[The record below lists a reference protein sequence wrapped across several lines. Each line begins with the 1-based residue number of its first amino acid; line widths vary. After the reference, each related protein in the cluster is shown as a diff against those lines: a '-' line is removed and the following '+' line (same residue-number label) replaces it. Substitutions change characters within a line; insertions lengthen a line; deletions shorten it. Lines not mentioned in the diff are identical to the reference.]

1 MNVEIFLFGLFFSLH
16 KPVAR
21 IFYGA
26 VQSKEETDRTSWEGE
41 GGGGGW
47 GGVGVIRL
55 SENTFRLC
63 LKTGY
68 FFKLSIF
75 KSNVFQMEYFT
86 YSFFRMAMRDVSI

>member
-1 MNVEIFLFGLFFSLH
+1 MNVDIFLFGLFFSLH

-26 VQSKEETDRTSWEGE
+26 VQSKEETDRTRWG
-41 GGGGGW
+41 
-47 GGVGVIRL
+47 GGVGLLGCLRMHFDCV
-55 SENTFRLC
+55 

-86 YSFFRMAMRDVSI
+86 YNFFRMAMRDVSI

>member
-1 MNVEIFLFGLFFSLH
+1 MNVEILLFGLFFSLH

-26 VQSKEETDRTSWEGE
+26 VQSKEETDRTRWG
-41 GGGGGW
+41 

-55 SENTFRLC
+55 SENAFRLC
-63 LKTGY
+63 LKTCY

-75 KSNVFQMEYFT
+75 F
-86 YSFFRMAMRDVSI
+86 

>member
-26 VQSKEETDRTSWEGE
+26 VQSKEETDRTRWEVW
-41 GGGGGW
+41 GGGLGLLG
-47 GGVGVIRL
+47 
-55 SENTFRLC
+55 C
-63 LKTGY
+63 LRMHFDCVY

-75 KSNVFQMEYFT
+75 KSSVFQMEYFT

>member
-26 VQSKEETDRTSWEGE
+26 VQSKEETDRTRWE
-41 GGGGGW
+41 
-47 GGVGVIRL
+47 VGVIRL
-55 SENTFRLC
+55 SENAFRLC

>member
-26 VQSKEETDRTSWEGE
+26 VQSKEETDRTRWE
-41 GGGGGW
+41 GGGGG
-47 GGVGVIRL
+47 GVGGIRL
-55 SENTFRLC
+55 SENAFRLC